1 MKGQMRDLLPEAFK
15 LLSFGCLAAMVNGCA
30 SSSNGGRPESSYTPV
45 ITEEAMLTAARAN
58 SDGPIEAAA
67 ASGCPP
73 VQVPGGQRYVTIY
86 EGKRVGDG
94 ASVIHRAEITKTAR
108 ECQPA
113 MGMVQVKYGIAGR
126 VLLGPKGKPG
136 TISLPA
142 VMQVLDKAGNK
153 VKSDPVTVTV
163 TITRENPLSYFS
175 IVRDVTIPVKDGT
188 TAQDYTISIAFE
200 KKAGAA

>member
-1 MKGQMRDLLPEAFK
+1 
-15 LLSFGCLAAMVNGCA
+15 
-30 SSSNGGRPESSYTPV
+30 
-45 ITEEAMLTAARAN
+45 MLTAARAN

-67 ASGCPP
+67 ANGCPP
-73 VQVPGGQRYVTIY
+73 VQVEGGQRYVTSY

-108 ECQPA
+108 ECQPT

-153 VKSDPVTVTV
+153 VKSDAVTVTV
-163 TITRENPLSYFS
+163 TITKENPLSYFS

-188 TAQDYTISIAFE
+188 AAQDYTISIAFE

>member
-1 MKGQMRDLLPEAFK
+1 
-15 LLSFGCLAAMVNGCA
+15 
-30 SSSNGGRPESSYTPV
+30 
-45 ITEEAMLTAARAN
+45 MLTAARAN

-67 ASGCPP
+67 ANGCPP
-73 VQVPGGQRYVTIY
+73 VQVAGGQRYVTIY

-175 IVRDVTIPVKDGT
+175 IVRDVTIPVKDGA

>member
-1 MKGQMRDLLPEAFK
+1 MKAQMRDLLPAAFK

-30 SSSNGGRPESSYTPV
+30 SPSNGGRPESSYTPV
-45 ITEEAMLTAARAN
+45 ITEESMLTAARAN

-67 ASGCPP
+67 ANGCPP
-73 VQVPGGQRYVTIY
+73 VQVEGGQRYVTIY

-175 IVRDVTIPVKDGT
+175 IVRDVTIPVKDGA